1 MVKQFRDKIMPF
13 FESVFNKGSKSWKG
27 KLSIDVS
34 FLVHKDL
41 EFVDNI
47 QGHPHKTNIRKFGT
61 GPIPWYILKHF
72 GLLVK
77 PFPNDFKTRI
87 VGNIKHL
94 EFSDHPS
101 AQQTM
106 PLTLHQCIKA
116 MLLCDLIPKLKFD
129 SEDIEVET
137 TNWWNFFDIANFVM
151 AIDQTATTE
160 INFRHEEEDSDSDND
175 EIDNTTLSNTMK
187 PIEAFTFLEKTFK
200 DATLAHKKKM
210 FSNSVAEL
218 MIAQNDETE
227 ADVMP
232 CSLSEPLLD
241 ALQNVATR
249 ADNDNTRYSFSAKNK
264 KKKQSTNRASNDWG
278 QSSPNKK
285 KRRRN

>member
-1 MVKQFRDKIMPF
+1 MVKQFRDKILPF

-41 EFVDNI
+41 EFVESI
-47 QGHPHKTNIRKFGT
+47 QGHPHRMNIRKMET
-61 GPIPWYILKHF
+61 GNVPWYILNNF

-94 EFSDHPS
+94 EFSANPS

-106 PLTLHQCIKA
+106 PLTFHQCIKA

-129 SEDIEVET
+129 GKDIEVET
-137 TNWWNFFDIANFVM
+137 INWWNFFDIGNFVM

-175 EIDNTTLSNTMK
+175 QIENTSLSKTMK

-249 ADNDNTRYSFSAKNK
+249 ADNDKTRYSFSAKNK
-264 KKKQSTNRASNDWG
+264 QKKQSRNPETNDWG
-278 QSSPNKK
+278 QSPPNPK
-285 KRRRN
+285 KRREY

>member
-1 MVKQFRDKIMPF
+1 MKQFRDKIMPF

-41 EFVDNI
+41 EFVQNI
-47 QGHPHKTNIRKFGT
+47 QGHPHRTNIRRMGT
-61 GPIPWYILKHF
+61 GPVPWYILKNF

-87 VGNIKHL
+87 LGNIKHL
-94 EFSDHPS
+94 EFSAHPS
-101 AQQTM
+101 TQQTM
-106 PLTLHQCIKA
+106 PLTFHQCIKA

-175 EIDNTTLSNTMK
+175 QIDNTALSNTMK
-187 PIEAFTFLEKTFK
+187 PIEAFAFLENTFK
-200 DATLAHKKKM
+200 HATLAHKKKM

-232 CSLSEPLLD
+232 CSLSEPLFD
-241 ALQNVATR
+241 ALQNVATA
-249 ADNDNTRYSFSAKNK
+249 ADNDKIRYSFSVK
-264 KKKQSTNRASNDWG
+264 KRNYRANNDWG
-278 QSSPNKK
+278 QSPPNQK
-285 KRRRN
+285 KRKRN

>member
-1 MVKQFRDKIMPF
+1 MPF

-116 MLLCDLIPKLKFD
+116 MLLCELIPKLKFD